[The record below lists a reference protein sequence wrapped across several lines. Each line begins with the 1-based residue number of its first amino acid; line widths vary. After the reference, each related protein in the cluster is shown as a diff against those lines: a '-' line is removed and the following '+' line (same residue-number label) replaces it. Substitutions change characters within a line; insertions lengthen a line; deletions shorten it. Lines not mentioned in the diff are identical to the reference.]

1 MINISEENFE
11 AFAMKHYL
19 NDCVFSFNEFHE
31 DLAIIRYIR
40 NLLKRYRDTGELRER
55 LLLNHIISMGNVFT
69 IEAVVKM
76 IFFKIDEQDYHIIKP
91 FLAYLNYLPKVV
103 HNVDGKDIWASD
115 IPDNPSII
123 ALLGRL

>member
-1 MINISEENFE
+1 
-11 AFAMKHYL
+11 
-19 NDCVFSFNEFHE
+19 
-31 DLAIIRYIR
+31 
-40 NLLKRYRDTGELRER
+40 
-55 LLLNHIISMGNVFT
+55 MGNVFT